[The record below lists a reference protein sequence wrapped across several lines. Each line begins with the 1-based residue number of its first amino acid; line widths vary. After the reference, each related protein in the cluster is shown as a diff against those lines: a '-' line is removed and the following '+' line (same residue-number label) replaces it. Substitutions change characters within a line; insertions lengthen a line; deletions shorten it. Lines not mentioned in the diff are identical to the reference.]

1 MSGGLQLLV
10 RAALDDI
17 KAGADAATVA
27 ANTLARR
34 SRMTILFLLDTLTYL
49 HRGGRIG
56 RAQAFVG
63 GLLNVKPLL
72 TVTGGE
78 VHPLARVRSRSKG
91 IAMIVDEVRGSAPLR
106 SLAAFHADA
115 PDSMRDVESGVR
127 RPCRASPPS
136 AAGSGRSSA
145 PTPDRAVWELPAWAS
160 TERTRLPRWRRPC
173 LLRS

>member
-17 KAGADAATVA
+17 RAGDDAATVA
-27 ANTLARR
+27 AKTTRRR
-34 SRMTILFLLDTLTYL
+34 SRVTILFLLDTLTYL

-72 TVTGGE
+72 DR
-78 VHPLARVRSRSKG
+78 ARRRGARRSPGCAVAPRAST
-91 IAMIVDEVRGSAPLR
+91 MIVDEVRRRAPLR

-115 PDSMRDVESGVR
+115 PDSMADLEAQLARG
-127 RPCRASPPS
+127 
-136 AAGSGRSSA
+136 
-145 PTPDRAVWELPAWAS
+145 
-160 TERTRLPRWRRPC
+160 RTRA
-173 LLRS
+173 